1 MSDPTLWL
9 IAGPALMA
17 MAAVGT
23 VLLIKIA
30 RRCQASRDPR
40 HTGTVPA
47 LPLSAADGRRMLRI
61 FLLVCAALLALL
73 FTLLALSD

>member
-30 RRCQASRDPR
+30 RRRQASRDPR